1 MTRAAD
7 LHKKWMKNSKYKRA
21 YEELG
26 SEFEISGAIIEARC
40 YAGLTQKELAR
51 RMNTT
56 QSVIARLESG
66 GVNPSAKTLER
77 LAKATKTRLQIG
89 FVPMQ
94 KGTQQ
99 LGASKT

>member
-1 MTRAAD
+1 MTKAKD
-7 LHKKWMKNSKYKRA
+7 LHNKWMKDSKYKSA
-21 YEELG
+21 YEKLG
-26 SEFEISGAIIEARC
+26 AEFEISGAIIEARC
-40 YAGLTQKELAR
+40 YAGLTQEELAK

-89 FVPMQ
+89 FIPME
-94 KGTQQ
+94 KGSQE
-99 LGASKT
+99 LGAHKT